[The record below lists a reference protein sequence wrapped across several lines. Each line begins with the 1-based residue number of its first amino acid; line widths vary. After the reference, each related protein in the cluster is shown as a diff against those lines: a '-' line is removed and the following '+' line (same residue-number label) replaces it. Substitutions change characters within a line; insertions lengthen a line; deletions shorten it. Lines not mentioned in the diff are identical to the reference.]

1 MINKILILIII
12 VQLLLIYL
20 LKSKKENFESKLD
33 CVIVIPY
40 RNREKHLNYYIKNT
54 VPILKKHLPNSKVVI
69 VEQANN
75 KEFNRGK
82 ILNVGFNE
90 YKNKTNY
97 FITQDVDI
105 NPKQNVVTDY
115 FAPPLKKKEVRSIL
129 GSPSDTLGGIIK
141 ISSNNIFKINGF
153 PNNFWGWGVEDKA
166 LQNRS
171 NYLKLDKQRN
181 FIYYKDNPNKNFIIF
196 NDKNDRVLT
205 KNSDKKRLLHFR
217 DYDKLSEKQ
226 KFKDI
231 YSSGL
236 NNLDYKILERKHI
249 NDYIEIIKVD
259 I

>member
-20 LKSKKENFESKLD
+20 LKSKKENFDSKLD

-105 NPKQNVVTDY
+105 NPKQNVVTNY
-115 FAPPLKKKEVRSIL
+115 YRPPLNKREVRSIL
-129 GSPSDTLGGIIK
+129 GSPWDTLGGIIK
-141 ISSNNIFKINGF
+141 ISSSNIFKVNGF
-153 PNNFWGWGVEDKA
+153 PNYCWGWGIEDRILK
-166 LQNRS
+166 NRS
-171 NYLKLDKQRN
+171 DFLKLKKQSN
-181 FIYYKDNPNKNFIIF
+181 FIYHKDNPDKNFIIF
-196 NDKNDRVLT
+196 NDAEDRKLPKNFNKNT
-205 KNSDKKRLLHFR
+205 KYHYNK
-217 DYDKLSEKQ
+217 YQNLSNNEKH
-226 KFKDI
+226 KYVFD
-231 YSSGL
+231 SGL
-236 NNLDYKILERKHI
+236 NNINYTIIEKNNLNSYIDHI
-249 NDYIEIIKVD
+249 KAD